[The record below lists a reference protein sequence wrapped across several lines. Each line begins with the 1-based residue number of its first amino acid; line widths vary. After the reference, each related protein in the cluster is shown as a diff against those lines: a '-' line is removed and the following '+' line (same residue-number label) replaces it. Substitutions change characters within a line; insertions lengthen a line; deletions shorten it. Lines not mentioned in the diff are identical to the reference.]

1 MSQHR
6 LKRYSRVRV
15 HDYDDIKMLFS
26 LLVDIVQDPEL
37 ALSINEIVFR
47 ANHPSQEMYYY
58 KTNRPEILRTQE
70 NNRDISQEH
79 LMFQAVECLDLEQA
93 ERLKWVRILTWM
105 KPELVEARELA
116 LAGDERSFEIEPFYE
131 CRNIWFAHHAS
142 ALLLILCPNIV
153 SLVYEDCSRTVADV
167 LRRNNYGLLPEKHL
181 QKLRSVTLLPTTDA
195 TFGDKRFYINL
206 DILSLLR
213 LFHRLPVVESLSVDG
228 AGQSGNFKNLD
239 KFPPAISHL
248 KRIHVGHAFYSTSV
262 IGSLIRVPRRLE
274 EFTLT
279 TGGRGTGDG
288 RSFGR
293 GAKTIGKALL
303 EQKSSL
309 RKIDIDIDE
318 YNTQIGRLGGGEDG
332 DEDEDEEDDN
342 MDEWFRKDE
351 DISTGPL
358 KISQLPNTRE
368 YRSTIGSMHDF
379 ESLTHLSIGIK
390 LLLGGSVLGR
400 EEEDE
405 DAPFRL
411 IEALPKSLEYLLIR
425 GYSRGINGRYD
436 SQIDEFLSQKD
447 DRLPLLTELHGIEE
461 IVPSA
466 KSVEKP
472 DKDKHLLWKM
482 KKMDDDWIEVDV

>member
-1 MSQHR
+1 M
-6 LKRYSRVRV
+6 
-15 HDYDDIKMLFS
+15 IF
-26 LLVDIVQDPEL
+26 
-37 ALSINEIVFR
+37 
-47 ANHPSQEMYYY
+47 
-58 KTNRPEILRTQE
+58 
-70 NNRDISQEH
+70 
-79 LMFQAVECLDLEQA
+79 
-93 ERLKWVRILTWM
+93 
-105 KPELVEARELA
+105 
-116 LAGDERSFEIEPFYE
+116 GDERY
-131 CRNIWFAHHAS
+131 
-142 ALLLILCPNIV
+142 
-153 SLVYEDCSRTVADV
+153 
-167 LRRNNYGLLPEKHL
+167 
-181 QKLRSVTLLPTTDA
+181 
-195 TFGDKRFYINL
+195 YINL

-213 LFHRLPVVESLSVDG
+213 LFHRLPVVESVSVDG
-228 AGQSGNFKNLD
+228 AGRNDDFENLD

-248 KRIHVGHAFYSTSV
+248 KRIHVGHAFYPTSV
-262 IGSLIRVPRRLE
+262 IGALIRVPRRLE

-279 TGGRGTGDG
+279 TGGRSSRDG
-288 RSFGR
+288 SSLMR

-318 YNTQIGRLGGGEDG
+318 YYTQIGRLGGGED
-332 DEDEDEEDDN
+332 EDKDEEDDN

-400 EEEDE
+400 EEEGE

-447 DRLPLLTELHGIEE
+447 DRLPLLTELYGIEE
-461 IVPSA
+461 ITPSA

-472 DKDKHLLWKM
+472 DKDTDLLWKM